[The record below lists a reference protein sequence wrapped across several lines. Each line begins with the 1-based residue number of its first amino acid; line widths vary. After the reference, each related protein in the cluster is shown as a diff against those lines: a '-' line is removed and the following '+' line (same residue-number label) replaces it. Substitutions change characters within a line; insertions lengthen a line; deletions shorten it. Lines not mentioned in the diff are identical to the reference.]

1 MIMSYL
7 FTSLADVLVKMA
19 LDRGVKAALPVI
31 FDQVDDRLPAA
42 VSEHL
47 GSGVVGGL
55 IAGAISD
62 AIGRPARPS
71 EIDTI
76 VRLYDPRQAATKQ
89 ARRVQR
95 RSER

>member
-1 MIMSYL
+1 MSFL
-7 FTSLADVLVKMA
+7 LTNIASTLAKMA
-19 LDRGVKAALPVI
+19 LEQGVRAALPVI
-31 FDQVDDRLPAA
+31 FDQIDDRLPAA